1 MVDWWYSFINLFIK
15 KINIMDPILE
25 CNWNNT
31 LNTYNSIQ
39 ERNRV
44 RQINPNLI
52 SANYP
57 LTREFLNNYFN
68 TNKFSFSGYSSFI
81 YDCAASMYSFFIM
94 TFGFKQSGNQGGGAL
109 PAVPGGGGISFGFNP
124 FFGLFDISNP
134 LLWIL
139 LALGVVVLI
148 KK

>member
-1 MVDWWYSFINLFIK
+1 MFS
-15 KINIMDPILE
+15 DPVLE
-25 CNWNNT
+25 CDWNKT
-31 LNTYNSIQ
+31 LYEYNSIQ

-44 RQINPNLI
+44 RQINPNLMLA
-52 SANYP
+52 SYP
-57 LTREFLNNYFN
+57 LTREYLNTYYNN
-68 TNKFSFSGYSSFI
+68 NKFSFSGYTSFV

-94 TFGFKQSGNQGGGAL
+94 TFGYKQSANSGGGNKAF

-124 FFGLFDISNP
+124 FFGFFDINNP

-139 LALGVVVLI
+139 FALGIVVLI